1 MLADL
6 TICTKIGVN
15 SPYKI
20 YINDTF
26 SIQKILLKTGYYEIK
41 GFVWNDGYKKGL
53 NTALSDLLCM
63 DHTNWYLD
71 FLMEEAHWEAGPL
84 PIGIIGLG
92 CLTSKKKPNI
102 SQKKV
107 IVRGKKRGV

>member
-1 MLADL
+1 
-6 TICTKIGVN
+6 
-15 SPYKI
+15 
-20 YINDTF
+20 
-26 SIQKILLKTGYYEIK
+26 
-41 GFVWNDGYKKGL
+41 
-53 NTALSDLLCM
+53 M

-107 IVRGKKRGV
+107 IVRGKERGV